1 MQEAPMSDNMQN
13 RGPQDRSRI
22 SLGQEHEVRY
32 WTRELGVSDA
42 ELKMAVAMAGSSA
55 DDVRKFLRRR

>member
-1 MQEAPMSDNMQN
+1 MHTTQN
-13 RGPQDRSRI
+13 RGGPDLSRI
-22 SLGQEHEVRY
+22 SLTQDDEIRY

-42 ELKMAVAMAGSSA
+42 ELRTAVAIAGSSV